1 MAGYAEFPR
10 SPFFIWDQRSDTTAG
25 MKNPTFNPACRRC
38 PRLSAFLD
46 SVRLVE
52 PEYYCRPVPSFGDA
66 NARIVIVGLA
76 PGMHGANRTGRPF
89 TGDHAG
95 ILLYRTL
102 YKFGLASG
110 PISTAA
116 DDGLQLQD
124 VRITNSVK
132 CLPPANKP
140 LPVEIKECNSYLR
153 EELRQDRSARVILAL
168 GAIAHAAVLRA
179 YEFPAGRFRFA
190 HAAEH
195 DLTHGKVLLDSYHCS
210 RYNTQTRR
218 LTTEMFESVIG
229 RARTLAQSHNSA
241 MGQ

>member
-10 SPFFIWDQRSDTTAG
+10 SPFFIWDPRSDTTG
-25 MKNPTFNPACRRC
+25 SMNPTFNPACRRC
-38 PRLSAFLD
+38 PRLAEFLD

-52 PEYYCRPVPSFGDA
+52 PQYYCRPVPAFGDPQ
-66 NARIVIVGLA
+66 ARIVIVGLA

-116 DDGLQLQD
+116 DDGLKLQD

-140 LPVEIKECNSYLR
+140 LPVEIKECNLYLR
-153 EELRQDRSARVILAL
+153 EELRQSRSARVILAL

-179 YEFPAGRFRFA
+179 YDLPAGRFRFV

-195 DLTHGKVLLDSYHCS
+195 VLTQDKVLLDSYHCS

-229 RARTLAQSHNSA
+229 RARALSQ
-241 MGQ
+241 